1 MSETELP
8 RVVVLISGRGSNCRA
23 IFQAIA
29 DGRIRARLCAVI
41 SDRADAAG
49 LVWAAET
56 GLDTVT
62 VERRR
67 YPGRR
72 KFEAAL
78 GTAIDGFDPDWI
90 VLAGFMRVLGA
101 DFVNHYLGRM
111 INIHPSLLP
120 KHRGLDTHRRVLE
133 AGEREHGA
141 SVHFVTPDL
150 DSGPVISQVLID
162 VGDHDD
168 EDRLADRLLPLE
180 HRLYPATLA
189 LLIHH
194 SVELRNETIH
204 LDDKPLDSPL
214 VLGRDLDDHGRL
226 DGSRAG

>member
-1 MSETELP
+1 MNETELP
-8 RVVVLISGRGSNCRA
+8 RIVVLISGRGSNCRA

-29 DGRIRARLCAVI
+29 DGRIRARLCGVI

-49 LVWAAET
+49 LAWAAET
-56 GLDTVT
+56 GLDAVT
-62 VERRR
+62 VDRRR

-72 KFEAAL
+72 EFEIAL
-78 GTAIDGFDPDWI
+78 GTAIDGFGPEWV

-133 AGEREHGA
+133 AGEHEHGA
-141 SVHFVTPDL
+141 TVHFVTPNL
-150 DSGPVISQVLID
+150 DSGPAISQVLID
-162 VGDHDD
+162 VDDHDD

-194 SVELRNETIH
+194 SVELRNETIY
-204 LDDKPLDSPL
+204 LDDKPLASPL
-214 VLGRDLDDHGRL
+214 VLDRDLDDHGRV